1 MKKTRLL
8 SVITALLLS
17 SNSLFAQS
25 IPVVNKL
32 PKFDLGIKLGAN
44 FAKIGGDN
52 WEQTYQPGIVTGAF
66 MGLHKH
72 KLGLQVEALINTS
85 HYKTSGIVDSIHK
98 GEFRAIYF
106 DIPVL
111 LQYKLVGAKLAP
123 KVWIMAGP
131 QFSNLI
137 SVKNVN
143 AIAGDAK
150 ETFKSST
157 VSLVAGAE
165 VRYMKFTLGARYLLG
180 LTNMNN
186 SSASNAIHIA
196 TNTWNNRSYQLYLG
210 FRFI

>member
-1 MKKTRLL
+1 MRSTKLL
-8 SVITALLLS
+8 SVLAALLFGGG
-17 SNSLFAQS
+17 SLFAQS
-25 IPVVNKL
+25 VPVVNKL
-32 PKFDLGIKLGAN
+32 PKLDLGVKIGAN

-52 WEQTYQPGIVTGAF
+52 WEQTYQPGIVGGAF
-66 MGLHKH
+66 VGLHKH
-72 KLGLQVEALINTS
+72 KLGVQVEALVNSS
-85 HYKTSGIVDSIHK
+85 HYKTSAVVDSIHK

-123 KVWIMAGP
+123 KIWIMAGP

-137 SVKNVN
+137 SVKNMN
-143 AIAGDAK
+143 ALAGDAK

-165 VRYMKFTLGARYLLG
+165 VRYLKFSLGARYLLG